1 MQQGQRFGDTAVKR
15 SRNALPD
22 CERRLEFAVA
32 APMLVVHAPSE
43 PAMPAP
49 VQDQNRQRFDA
60 IAADWDDSPTR
71 RTLAAGVAAAI
82 AVAVPLQPHWHA
94 LEYGCGTGLVGAAL
108 APRVARLL
116 ACDVSPGML
125 TVLAE
130 KARAAGLDHLQTRVL
145 DLTREPA
152 PAERFDLIFSSMTLH
167 HIPDVPALLH
177 TLHGMLKPDGWLA
190 LADLDAEDGSFH
202 RPDVPGVMHHGF
214 DRGMLQ
220 AELRAAGCRDV
231 HARTAH
237 TVTKTTADGR
247 ERQYPVFLITARP

>member
-1 MQQGQRFGDTAVKR
+1 
-15 SRNALPD
+15 
-22 CERRLEFAVA
+22 
-32 APMLVVHAPSE
+32 
-43 PAMPAP
+43 MPAP

-60 IAADWDDSPTR
+60 IAVDWDDSPGR
-71 RTLAAGVAAAI
+71 RAQAAGVADAI
-82 AVAVPLQPHWHA
+82 AAAVPLDAHWQA

-108 APRVARLL
+108 APQLQHLL

-125 TVLAE
+125 AVLAE

-177 TLHGMLKPDGWLA
+177 ILHGMLKPGGWLA

-214 DRGMLQ
+214 DRAALQ
-220 AELRAAGCRDV
+220 AELRAAGYSEV
-231 HARTAH
+231 SARTAH
-237 TVTKTTADGR
+237 TVTKTAADGR
-247 ERQYPVFLITARP
+247 VRQYPVFLITARP